1 MARLQGKT
9 CFVAGAAGG
18 IGSAI
23 ARGLAEHGASV
34 VLTTAHNTD
43 GLQAVADQIAAD
55 GGKVLA
61 IKADAT
67 EGEEMRAAVEAA
79 VDAFG
84 QVDVLFNLVGRT
96 GFAPLDEVTRE
107 SWDEVMSI
115 NAYSVIVGAQ
125 AVRPTMRKQGK
136 GKIVNMCSVA
146 GKQGFGQHILYT
158 ASKFAVRGM
167 THSLA
172 QELGAE
178 GITVNGI
185 APGIVE
191 TPLWKQIA
199 PTFRERGMLEEGQSV
214 PDLYASAIT
223 LGRKSV
229 PEDLIGIAVFLASAD
244 SDYMTGQLVSVDG
257 GLVYD

>member
-1 MARLQGKT
+1 VARLEGKT
-9 CFVAGAAGG
+9 CLVAGGAGG

-23 ARGLAEHGASV
+23 ARGLAANGAAV
-34 VLTTAHNTD
+34 VLTTARDMD
-43 GLQAVADQIAAD
+43 GLNAVAEQIGAD
-55 GGKVLA
+55 GGDALA
-61 IKADAT
+61 VKADAT
-67 EGEEMRAAVEAA
+67 VEADMQAA
-79 VDAFG
+79 VDRAVDKYG
-84 QVDVLFNLVGRT
+84 AVDVLFNLVGRT

-107 SWDEVMSI
+107 MWDEVMAI
-115 NAYSVIVGAQ
+115 NSYSVIVGAQ
-125 AVRPTMRKQGK
+125 AVLPTMRKQGK

-229 PEDLIGIAVFLASAD
+229 PEDLIGISVFLASED

>member
-1 MARLQGKT
+1 L
-9 CFVAGAAGG
+9 VAGAAGG
-18 IGSAI
+18 IGSVI
-23 ARGLAEHGASV
+23 ARGLADHGASV
-34 VLTTAHNTD
+34 VLTTAHDMD
-43 GLQAVADQIAAD
+43 GLEAVAEQIAAG
-55 GGKVLA
+55 GGKALA
-61 IKADAT
+61 VKADAT
-67 EGEEMRAAVEAA
+67 EADEMGAAVAAA
-79 VDAFG
+79 VDAYG
-84 QVDVLFNLVGRT
+84 RVDSLFNLVGRT

-107 SWDEVMSI
+107 RWDEVMSI

-125 AVRPTMRKQGK
+125 AVLPTMRKQGK

-191 TPLWKQIA
+191 TPLWDQIA

-229 PEDLIGIAVFLASAD
+229 PEDLIGIAVFLASED